1 MARTR
6 NQNKLIAIA
15 GPKGGI
21 GRSTCATVLAK
32 ALVAR
37 EQSVLLIDTNIYGNL
52 APFVDLPI
60 QNFSRGFEILNT
72 SKPRLDYVHHS
83 TIESADSLLQR
94 IRELSY
100 DNIILDLRPEMS
112 DWNLDLFVR
121 SDLPILLAAP
131 EPALIDMITRWIRR
145 SFVRYIQQFE
155 ENKELAQILA
165 PQQDT
170 WTYSSITNRL
180 SPSLQNQW
188 IKELTSFRCAFM
200 LNFRREHSESLQS
213 RALCHAWGMLLG
225 VDIRYLGSM
234 EFDDR
239 RWFFIRQLAD
249 VSIFMREDPLVRGM
263 DSIVRERLPNF
274 DFEPRPCL
282 PQIDVS
288 THARPFLRAE
298 TPEQARQQYRLLWEG
313 YRRENGLVAS
323 VLSKDAIAQ
332 TIAQLEIA
340 YRRSEETPAQQ
351 EIVQSQERPN
361 RTANETTHKP
371 IWAANAGSSAEA
383 SPDAGEWLTAKREE
397 IGMTIAQLALK
408 SRLPA
413 RTIEKIEHQRIS
425 GMPTA
430 RLQAYLYE
438 IANALGIEVQEIL
451 GKFGLK

>member
-6 NQNKLIAIA
+6 IQNRLIAIA

-21 GRSTCATVLAK
+21 GRSTCTTVLAK

-37 EQSVLLIDTNIYGNL
+37 DQSVLIIDTSIYGNL

-60 QNFSRGFEILNT
+60 QNYPSGFEILST

-83 TIESADSLLQR
+83 TIETAETLLQR
-94 IRELSY
+94 LRELQY
-100 DNIILDLRPEMS
+100 DNIILDLRPELN

-121 SDLPILLAAP
+121 SDLPILMAAP
-131 EPALIDMITRWIRR
+131 EPTLIDMVTRWIRR
-145 SFVRYIQQFE
+145 SFVRYIRQFE
-155 ENKELAQILA
+155 ENNELAQILA

-170 WTYSSITNRL
+170 WTYSSIANRL
-180 SPSLQNQW
+180 PPSLQNQW
-188 IKELTSFRCAFM
+188 LTELASFRCAFM
-200 LNFRREHSESLQS
+200 INYRREHSESLQS

-225 VDIRYLGSM
+225 LDIRYLGSM

-274 DFEPRPCL
+274 SFEPRPCL
-282 PQIDVS
+282 AQLDVS
-288 THARPFLRAE
+288 THARQFLRAE

-340 YRRSEETPAQQ
+340 YRRSEETPAQADPPQ
-351 EIVQSQERPN
+351 PQERTT
-361 RTANETTHKP
+361 RSANETLHKP
-371 IWAANAGSSAEA
+371 FLTTSPSSADA
-383 SPDAGEWLTAKREE
+383 NPDAGEWLTAKREE
-397 IGMTIAQLALK
+397 VGMTIAQLALK

-413 RTIEKIEHQRIS
+413 RTLEKLEHQRIS

-430 RLQAYLYE
+430 RLQAYLFE

>member
-6 NQNKLIAIA
+6 NQNKLIAIS

-37 EQSVLLIDTNIYGNL
+37 EQSVLIIDTSIYGNL

-60 QNFSRGFEILNT
+60 QNFSRGFEILST
-72 SKPRLDYVHHS
+72 SRPRLDYVHHS
-83 TIESADSLLQR
+83 TVESAESLLQR
-94 IRELSY
+94 VRELPY
-100 DNIILDLRPEMS
+100 DNIILDLRPELS

-121 SDLPILLAAP
+121 SDLPILMAAP
-131 EPALIDMITRWIRR
+131 EPAFIDMVTRWIRR
-145 SFVRYIQQFE
+145 AFIRYIRQFE
-155 ENKELAQILA
+155 ENNELAQILA

-170 WTYSSITNRL
+170 WTYSSIVNRL
-180 SPSLQNQW
+180 SPALQNQW
-188 IKELTSFRCAFM
+188 LTELASFRCAFM

-213 RALCHAWGMLLG
+213 RALCHALGMLLG
-225 VDIRYLGSM
+225 LDIRYLGSI

-249 VSIFMREDPLVRGM
+249 VSLFMREDPLVRGM

-274 DFEPRPCL
+274 NFEPRPCL
-282 PQIDVS
+282 AQLDVS
-288 THARPFLRAE
+288 THARQFLRAE

-323 VLSKDAIAQ
+323 VLSKDAISQ

-340 YRRSEETPAQQ
+340 YRRSEETPAQP
-351 EIVQSQERPN
+351 EMPQERTT
-361 RTANETTHKP
+361 RSANETGHKP
-371 IWAANAGSSAEA
+371 FLSANASSSADA
-383 SPDAGEWLTAKREE
+383 SPDAGEWLTARREE

-438 IANALGIEVQEIL
+438 IANALGIDVHEIL